1 MAHDITFERRMTD
14 AEGLM
19 WRLEKDPYLSST
31 FANVSILDRAP
42 DFDRLRRR
50 MERATATIPR
60 LRQRVQ
66 SAPANLSAPMWIDD
80 PDFDI
85 DFHVRRVALP
95 TPGSMRQLLDLVT
108 LLVAD
113 PFDRTRPLW
122 QFIVIEG
129 LPDGR
134 AALVEKLHHTI
145 ADGEGTVQL
154 SLQFFDFERDAPE
167 PAPIPRDP
175 ADYELDR
182 SLMHNE
188 MWRDVLAGSFRLP
201 LALVRQIRDL
211 VADPTSIPSQGAS
224 TLDSLRTVLGQLTDV
239 ESARSPLWI
248 GRSTRRHA
256 EVLRVPFTEVRDAAR
271 RLGGTLNTALLSAAS
286 DAAGRYHR
294 ECGVPV
300 DELRASMA
308 ISTRSR
314 DADSDA
320 ANAFSLARFLVPTG
334 EMRAADR
341 FAEIAARTTA
351 AASDPAVG
359 SLSTIASL
367 ATNLPTAVLTRV
379 ARMQSQTVDFA
390 TSNVKGTP
398 IPVFVAGSEILHNFP
413 FGPLA
418 GVAFNLTLLSH
429 VGSLDMG
436 LNIDAA
442 AVSQPELLR
451 DVLADSFTDLIAAQ
465 PKAVATRTSTKKT
478 TAKKATKKTI
488 PTT

>member
-1 MAHDITFERRMTD
+1 
-14 AEGLM
+14 M

-50 MERATATIPR
+50 MERATAAIPR

-66 SAPANLSAPMWIDD
+66 SAPANLSSPMWIED

-85 DFHVRRVALP
+85 DFHVRHVALP
-95 TPGSMRQLLDLVT
+95 APGSMRQLLDLVT

-122 QFIVIEG
+122 QFVVIEG
-129 LPDGR
+129 LPDGQ

-154 SLQFFDFERDAPE
+154 SLQFFDFERDAPDPE
-167 PAPIPRDP
+167 PLPRDP
-175 ADYELDR
+175 AEHELDR
-182 SLMHNE
+182 SHVHNE

-201 LALVRQIRDL
+201 LALVKQIRDL
-211 VADPTSIPSQGAS
+211 VADPTSIPSHGAS

-239 ESARSPLWI
+239 ESARSPIWTD
-248 GRSTRRHA
+248 RSTRRRA
-256 EVLRVPFTEVRDAAR
+256 EVLRVPFTDVRDAAR

-294 ECGVPV
+294 ECGAPV

-314 DADSDA
+314 DASPDA
-320 ANAFSLARFLVPTG
+320 ANAFSLARFMVPTG
-334 EMRAADR
+334 EMSAAER
-341 FAEIAARTTA
+341 FAEVAARTAA

-359 SLSTIASL
+359 SISTIASL
-367 ATNLPTAVLTRV
+367 ASNLPTAVLTRV

-398 IPVFVAGSEILHNFP
+398 LPVFVAGSEILHNFP

-442 AVSQPELLR
+442 AVTRPDLLH
-451 DVLADSFTDLIAAQ
+451 DLLADSFTDLVAAR
-465 PKAVATRTSTKKT
+465 PATSNKRTGRKKPAGKT
-478 TAKKATKKTI
+478 TVKQKSAEPKS
-488 PTT
+488 